1 MGPVIGVTA
10 TLKEDTEESATRPLG
25 TFVRADLDYVTG
37 VEQAGGIPLVLPP
50 LAGDPRGAAKAMVR
64 GLDGLLLSGGTD
76 LHPDTYGEEPHPAL
90 AETIP
95 ERDAF
100 ETEIFSLALEL
111 GLPVFGICRGMQIMN
126 VVLGGTLYQD
136 LPSQYG
142 VSEADHRQTDPKWV
156 PRHGVEVAPDSCMAE
171 FVGTNYMKVNSYH
184 HQAIKSLA
192 PGLKVVGRSEDG
204 VIEALES
211 RDFPERWLL
220 GVQWHAE
227 AMRGSSEYGVSQR
240 ALFEAHVEAARRRG
254 SGGRAV
260 A

>member
-10 TLKEDTEESATRPLG
+10 TLKEDTEASATRPLG

-50 LAGDPRGAAKAMVR
+50 LSRDPRGAARAMVR
-64 GLDGLLLSGGTD
+64 GLDGILLSGGSD
-76 LHPDTYGEEPHPAL
+76 VHPDTYGEEPHSAL
-90 AETIP
+90 GETIP
-95 ERDAF
+95 ARDAF
-100 ETEIFSLALEL
+100 EIEIFSRALEL

-136 LPSQYG
+136 LPSQLREG
-142 VSEADHRQTDPKWV
+142 VLNHRQTDPKWV
-156 PRHGVEVAPDSCMAE
+156 PTHGVEVDPDSRMAE
-171 FVGTNYMKVNSYH
+171 FVGASHMKVNSYH

-192 PGLKVVGRSEDG
+192 DGLEVVGRSEDG

-211 RDFPERWLL
+211 RDFSQRWLV

-227 AMRGSSEYGVSQR
+227 AMRGSSEYGASQR
-240 ALFEAHVEAARRRG
+240 ALFEAHVEAARRG
-254 SGGRAV
+254 SGGRA
-260 A
+260 AA

>member
-25 TFVRADLDYVTG
+25 TYVRADLDYVAG
-37 VEQAGGIPLVLPP
+37 VEQAGGVPLVLPP
-50 LAGDPRGAAKAMVR
+50 LPGDPRGAAKAMVR
-64 GLDGLLLSGGTD
+64 GLDGVLLSGGTD
-76 LHPDTYGEEPHPAL
+76 LHPDTYGEEPHPEL

-95 ERDAF
+95 ERDAL
-100 ETEIFSLALEL
+100 EIEVFSLALEL
-111 GLPVFGICRGMQIMN
+111 GLPVFGICRGMQLMN

-136 LPSQYG
+136 LPSQFGDGG
-142 VSEADHRQTDPKWV
+142 VNHRQTDPKWV
-156 PRHGVEVAPDSCMAE
+156 PRHGIGVEPGSRMAGI
-171 FVGTNYMKVNSYH
+171 FGTGYVKVNSYH

-192 PGLKVVGRSEDG
+192 DGLTIVGRSEDG

-211 RDFPERWLL
+211 RDFSERWLL

-227 AMRGSSEYGVSQR
+227 ALRGSSEHGAPQR
-240 ALFEAHVEAARRRG
+240 ALFEAHVEAARRH
-254 SGGRAV
+254 SGGWAV